1 MECRHCKSEWNVN
14 PSISSTMANCPFC
27 GKSLLPEKETLSTVE
42 DVLLEINRLF
52 GINALTDNSKL
63 IAYFYDLAPQ
73 LVKHRRILKYFVECN
88 GPKKIASVMCASKDE
103 QSNCVRKIVQE
114 MKDEMFI
121 EESAAQTI
129 CDAFLFAATSQ
140 QAAAVTA
147 TQLNAT
153 SQKDFTSS
161 NNKQPNCISADEQYR
176 QGEAYYYGTD
186 TVPRDYKKA
195 FMWYQKAALQGNP
208 LAQCQLGLMYR
219 EGQGTEKDEKAA
231 FGWFMKAAD
240 DRQACPRG
248 KFYVAR
254 SYHHGNG
261 VPVDYEKAVK
271 WYLTAAH
278 QNDAYA
284 QLNLG
289 NCFEYGTGVGKDL
302 QMAVYWYERAANQEE
317 PLAQCNLGS
326 MYLQGVGVTKNAST
340 AITFFRKSAAHREPH
355 GLYMLG
361 RCYLYGEGVEKDLSQ
376 AFTLINQAADLGDSW
391 AQFRLAHGY
400 EKGIW
405 GKPDLHEAF
414 TWYERAAK
422 AGHVNSQ
429 MQIARYYLA
438 GSTVKKNPATA
449 VQWYQ
454 EAANGGSVPAMVILS
469 ECYERGNILPKDELQ
484 AIHWFEKA
492 VQKDYQ
498 LSIYTFLL
506 ILAEKKNLTEANCNM
521 LARFIGDID
530 KLMEYPSIAPIL
542 MRYGYRIAYELVSQ
556 SSTHS
561 VGVRIMELLAN
572 NGDDK
577 ARIFLSTST

>member
-1 MECRHCKSEWNVN
+1 MKCRHCKSEWNTN

-27 GKSLLPEKETLSTVE
+27 GKSLLPEKDALSTVE
-42 DVLLEINRLF
+42 DVLMEINRLF
-52 GINALTDNSKL
+52 GINTLTDNSKL

-73 LVKHRRILKYFVECN
+73 LSKQRRILKYFVECN
-88 GPKKIASVMCASKDE
+88 GPKKLASVMCASKDE
-103 QSNCVRKIVQE
+103 QSTCVRKIVNE

-121 EESAAQTI
+121 EESAAQMI
-129 CDAFLFAATSQ
+129 CDAFLLAVTSQ
-140 QAAAVTA
+140 QTVTGMA
-147 TQLNAT
+147 TQLNTIA
-153 SQKDFTSS
+153 QKDD
-161 NNKQPNCISADEQYR
+161 NKQLNCISADEQYQ

-195 FMWYQKAALQGNP
+195 FIWYQKAALQGNP

-219 EGQGTEKDEKAA
+219 EGYGVKKDEKEA
-231 FGWFMKAAD
+231 FAWFMKAAD
-240 DRQACPRG
+240 DKQACPRG

-289 NCFEYGTGVGKDL
+289 NCFEYGTGVDKDL

-317 PLAQCNLGS
+317 PLAQCNLGC
-326 MYLQGVGVTKNAST
+326 MYLQGIGVTKDVFT
-340 AITFFRKSAAHREPH
+340 AITFFRKSVAHREPH

-376 AFTLINQAADLGDSW
+376 AFTLIDQAAELGDSW
-391 AQFRLAHGY
+391 AQFHLALGY

-405 GKPDLHEAF
+405 GNQDLHEAF
-414 TWYERAAK
+414 IWYERAAK
-422 AGHVNSQ
+422 SGHVNSQ
-429 MQIARYYLA
+429 MQIARYYLS
-438 GSTVKKNPATA
+438 GSTVKKDPATA
-449 VQWYQ
+449 VHWYQ

-469 ECYERGNILPKDELQ
+469 ECHERGNILPKDEFQ

-498 LSIYTFLL
+498 LSIRTFLL

-521 LARFIGDID
+521 LARFIGNVD
-530 KLMEYPSIAPIL
+530 KLMEYPSIAPIVI
-542 MRYGYRIAYELVSQ
+542 RYGYRIAYELASR
-556 SSTHS
+556 SSTQS

-577 ARIFLSTST
+577 AKIFLSTST